1 MFELWSTNHDAYSH
15 RCRIVIHEKNVS
27 FERKA
32 GVKVRI
38 MEPGAKMTDDLARIN
53 PSNRIPMLVDHGNVL
68 YEPNIINEYL
78 DERFP
83 HPQLMPLS
91 VAEKGKARLMLHDLD
106 KDLYARLDQI
116 MLTKPSKK
124 LDTLRAELSHLLLL
138 FSQNYMDKAKFVI
151 GNDFGMLDIALAP
164 LLWRLDFVGV
174 KLAPRAAPLL
184 KYAETVFGR
193 ASFIKSLTP
202 AEKEMRR

>member
-15 RCRIVIHEKNVS
+15 RCRIVIYEKNIS
-27 FERKA
+27 FERKS
-32 GVKVRI
+32 GVKVRYI
-38 MEPGAKMTDDLARIN
+38 EPGAKMAEDLARVN
-53 PSNRIPMLVDHGNVL
+53 PHNRIPMLVDHDVVL
-68 YEPNIINEYL
+68 YEANIINEYL

-106 KDLYARLDQI
+106 RDLYSRMDQI

-124 LDTLRAELSHLLLL
+124 LNALRAELAHLLLL
-138 FSQNYMDKAKFVI
+138 FSQNVLGNGKYI
-151 GNDFGMLDIALAP
+151 SGNDFGMLDIALAP
-164 LLWRLDFVGV
+164 LLWRLDFLGV

-193 ASFIKSLTP
+193 DSFRESLTP
-202 AEKEMRR
+202 AEKEIRR